1 MNLELL
7 EAFHQNYPEAADG
20 YLERIK
26 KDDGS
31 KDAGCATYAITL
43 QFNRVGSL
51 LAIGCND
58 GRIEIWDH
66 VTRRISKVLVAH
78 AHPVCSLNWSR
89 DSKRLLSASTDNTV
103 SIWNVLSSACEQT
116 FQFPCPVMKVQFNAR
131 KPDQLL
137 VCPMRHAPVVISV
150 PSGVPTIIQPEDEN
164 DLSIVASYDR
174 RGRHIYTG
182 NSKGK
187 VCIYET
193 NNFQLVS
200 SFKSTSAANAAIKSI
215 EFARRGEYFLL
226 NCADRV
232 IRVYNCEDALNAN
245 VTDPEPIKKLKDLVT
260 GSHWR
265 KCCFSGDGEYICA
278 GSMKQHSIYLWERAS
293 GTLVKILHGQKGE
306 TLLDVVWHPLRPIIV
321 SISNSVT
328 KEQVSIWAQTQVQNW
343 SAFAP
348 DFKELDEN
356 VEYEERESEFDVEDE
371 DKMIEENKNNDDEE
385 DVEIDIETMEP
396 VQALLSSDEDEEC
409 EDILM
414 YLSISPEVDNPDD
427 LSGGE
432 ESVSTQNSEK
442 QISLSN
448 RKRPDSPSVQSAG
461 PLSKHSKSSD
471 QNQSVPTVSI
481 HLPGAETDEV
491 HPLVGSRKPSVK
503 LTSTNNNNNHHHHQ
517 HDSSSA
523 KLGNQSTLTNSTGYG
538 LSNSRKSNTRQR
550 DRMKSRK

>member
-78 AHPVCSLNWSR
+78 AHPVCSLSWSR
-89 DSKRLLSASTDNTV
+89 DSKKLLSASTDNTV

-150 PSGVPTIIQPEDEN
+150 PSGAPTIIQPEDEN

-174 RGRHIYTG
+174 RGRYIYTG

-193 NNFQLVS
+193 KDFQLIS

-260 GSHWR
+260 GE
-265 KCCFSGDGEYICA
+265 CTNDGHLVE
-278 GSMKQHSIYLWERAS
+278 MKNNNPSCVDSYCKQDREIQGVRIPNKYLSSCYHQGKEKYGIVYS
-293 GTLVKILHGQKGE
+293 QGTGLAPNQ
-306 TLLDVVWHPLRPIIV
+306 LLIIV
-321 SISNSVT
+321 
-328 KEQVSIWAQTQVQNW
+328 A
-343 SAFAP
+343 
-348 DFKELDEN
+348 D
-356 VEYEERESEFDVEDE
+356 
-371 DKMIEENKNNDDEE
+371 
-385 DVEIDIETMEP
+385 
-396 VQALLSSDEDEEC
+396 SS
-409 EDILM
+409 
-414 YLSISPEVDNPDD
+414 
-427 LSGGE
+427 
-432 ESVSTQNSEK
+432 
-442 QISLSN
+442 
-448 RKRPDSPSVQSAG
+448 RKR
-461 PLSKHSKSSD
+461 
-471 QNQSVPTVSI
+471 I
-481 HLPGAETDEV
+481 DECTHV
-491 HPLVGSRKPSVK
+491 RGELVDTHP
-503 LTSTNNNNNHHHHQ
+503 
-517 HDSSSA
+517 
-523 KLGNQSTLTNSTGYG
+523 STGSASITN
-538 LSNSRKSNTRQR
+538 LSLHYDDFRSLLIDFLLITPNDTSHRLSE
-550 DRMKSRK
+550 